1 MTSMCVAPSAENRWN
16 MIVGMDI
23 LRDSGFLVDPSK
35 GNGRENE
42 GKRAH
47 RNP

>member
-1 MTSMCVAPSAENRWN
+1 

-35 GNGRENE
+35 GNGRENDR
-42 GKRAH
+42 KRRH
-47 RNP
+47 SNR